1 MIKMKNNHLFQ
12 IILILL
18 IAISVT
24 CNRENTTDCHY
35 TLTIQ
40 NNSNSDVY
48 YYIWSDTTLDD
59 ANNPFPGNISTY
71 KCPSKQSKVDRL
83 RDCWETD
90 YFPKALNGKIST
102 YIFDAHIIETNS
114 WDTIVKK
121 YMILKRYE
129 LTLLDLDS
137 LNWTITYP

>member
-1 MIKMKNNHLFQ
+1 MKNRHLFQ
-12 IILILL
+12 VILMLL
-18 IAISVT
+18 IATSAT
-24 CNRENTTDCHY
+24 CNRENTADCHY

-48 YYIWSDTTLDD
+48 YYIWPDTTLDNAD
-59 ANNPFPGNISTY
+59 NPFPGNISTY
-71 KCPSKQSKVDRL
+71 KCPSKQSKVDKL

-114 WDTIVKK
+114 WDTVKIYKK
-121 YMILKRYE
+121 YLKRY
-129 LTLLDLDS
+129 DYS
-137 LNWTITYP
+137 LQDIQLKNWTVIYP